1 MTIFRF
7 ALKRILRDKTNVLF
21 LSLFPIAA
29 IFLPLA
35 QEGWPLLPLGY
46 QYFGVLLLFV
56 SIRLTSIMIEDRQK
70 GVVKR
75 LAAAPISHFN
85 YLWQNLLAFSVI
97 MVIQTVIVIIG
108 GHVYGHE
115 LYEPWNLAILYIVFT
130 FTSISISLAWNSLYR
145 SKESSFLIFMAVIVL
160 IALLGG
166 ILFPVEMMPEAFQRI
181 AVIFPTY
188 WLSEGIE
195 WIVLG
200 EDRGDFLFIN
210 GVLLLYALF
219 FLIIGSIRRIS

>member
-21 LSLFPIAA
+21 LTLFPIAA
-29 IFLPLA
+29 IFLPTA
-35 QEGWPLLPLGY
+35 EDGWPLLPLGY
-46 QYFGVLLLFV
+46 QYFGILLLFV

-75 LAAAPISHFN
+75 LAAAPVSHFN

-97 MVIQTVIVIIG
+97 MIIQIIIIISG
-108 GHVYGHE
+108 GYAYGHE
-115 LYEPWNLAILYIVFT
+115 LYEPWNLTILYLVFM
-130 FTSISISLAWNSLYR
+130 FTAISISLAWNSLYR

-160 IALLGG
+160 MALLGG
-166 ILFPVEMMPEAFQRI
+166 ILFPVEMMPVVFERI

-195 WIVLG
+195 WIVFG